1 MNTMKAFFKV
11 KNLLKSTRYLNN
23 SLSLKA
29 TVKRKCAA
37 VCNTFT
43 VALSDRH

>member
-1 MNTMKAFFKV
+1 MKMFFKV
-11 KNLLKSTRYLNN
+11 KNLLKSIRYFKCC
-23 SLSLKA
+23 LSLNA

-43 VALSDRH
+43 VAFSDRL